1 MQEKMIEICQ
11 ELCCK
16 EVAADEE
23 LIVSGL
29 LDSFKIMELICT
41 LEEQFHIV
49 FLPEEIMN
57 LDNFSTINRMTE
69 IVSLKAG
76 GNV

>member
-16 EVAADEE
+16 EVATDEE